1 MAKTTRTKPTPLMIA
16 DINAATGAVAEM
28 AAIDRQKAVIEA
40 AMNEAIDAARAKAAA
55 EAAGLDARR
64 KELANAVTVYAK
76 FYKGELFTDAKTLD
90 LGYGKIGFRLS
101 NPSLVLERGVTE
113 AMCLGRLRDYGLLEG
128 IRTKESLARDVMLG
142 WPKERLEVVGLIRKQ
157 SDDFFIEITPE
168 AVPEEA

>member
-1 MAKTTRTKPTPLMIA
+1 
-16 DINAATGAVAEM
+16 M

-76 FYKGELFTDAKTLD
+76 FYKDELFTDEKKTID

-101 NPSLVLERGVTE
+101 NPSIVLERGVTE

-157 SDDFFIEITPE
+157 FYDCFIEITPK
-168 AVPEEA
+168 AAPEEA